1 MTIVLTRWSG
11 REFEV
16 PIAEETSIA
25 EEHSD
30 WQLEVV
36 GGKD

>member
-1 MTIVLTRWSG
+1 MTIVLMRWSDTG
-11 REFEV
+11 FEA

-30 WQLEVV
+30 WQLEAI